1 MSNKTSTETEPNEM
15 GSDSTPHVEVLD
27 EVAVG
32 KGVLGDVPRPGKDG
46 ETNDEGS
53 DDSFQGDAVV
63 KSNVG
68 RRKRGRPSEKDK
80 EGLSVS
86 KKAKNSPPK
95 RKTLKIKTYR
105 NNNGKPNGFSELY
118 VKSVTEKCIFC
129 HDEHLRE
136 TFWEGTGENGPESIK
151 IPICKSCH
159 ARLRDENVIN
169 EMREAIERGS
179 PKINGGSGK
188 VVYPC
193 GICQSNVKK
202 SHGSVICTKCS
213 MWIHLDCTEFTSHEE
228 AKKHKDVFKCRNCED
243 KDETPKAAEK
253 RKTLEVKNVEHLMNE
268 VLLLG
273 TGTHDFYR
281 NISNTDIESLD
292 DGKWVNDN
300 IISHF

>member
-1 MSNKTSTETEPNEM
+1 
-15 GSDSTPHVEVLD
+15 
-27 EVAVG
+27 
-32 KGVLGDVPRPGKDG
+32 
-46 ETNDEGS
+46 
-53 DDSFQGDAVV
+53 
-63 KSNVG
+63 
-68 RRKRGRPSEKDK
+68 
-80 EGLSVS
+80 
-86 KKAKNSPPK
+86 
-95 RKTLKIKTYR
+95 
-105 NNNGKPNGFSELY
+105 
-118 VKSVTEKCIFC
+118 
-129 HDEHLRE
+129 
-136 TFWEGTGENGPESIK
+136 
-151 IPICKSCH
+151 
-159 ARLRDENVIN
+159 
-169 EMREAIERGS
+169 MREAIERGS

-188 VVYPC
+188 AVYPC
-193 GICQSNVKK
+193 GICQGNVKK